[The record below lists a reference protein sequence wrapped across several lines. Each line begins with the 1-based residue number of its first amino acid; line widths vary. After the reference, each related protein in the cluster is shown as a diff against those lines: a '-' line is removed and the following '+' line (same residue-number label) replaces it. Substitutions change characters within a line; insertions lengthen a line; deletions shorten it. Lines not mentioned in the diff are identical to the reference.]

1 MLCCLYYNGFTDKL
15 AVAISKL
22 KESCISSQEIEKLF
36 SAGSNLPNTLK
47 PYAKIANILIGEHII
62 KVRDREDKNDG
73 SVLKCLWRNKVYNT
87 IF

>member
-22 KESCISSQEIEKLF
+22 KEFCISSQEIEKLF

-47 PYAKIANILIGEHII
+47 PYTEIANILIAEHII
-62 KVRDREDKNDG
+62 KYKN
-73 SVLKCLWRNKVYNT
+73 SRRRR
-87 IF
+87 